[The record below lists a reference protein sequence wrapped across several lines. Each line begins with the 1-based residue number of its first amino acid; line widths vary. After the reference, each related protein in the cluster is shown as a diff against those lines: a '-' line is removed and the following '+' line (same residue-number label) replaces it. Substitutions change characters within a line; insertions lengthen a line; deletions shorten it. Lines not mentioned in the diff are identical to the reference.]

1 MFHHIPKARPYRRV
15 RRPSARILD
24 VADVKERWPG
34 DRPGE
39 GSVDV
44 SQQHATERAEH
55 SKDVARPIRVLIVDD
70 HEVLG
75 ASLARVLDD
84 EPDMVSVGLA
94 QSLAQARARVSTSAP
109 DVLLL
114 DRRLPDGDG
123 VTAIPELRAIRPSM
137 NVVVLTAAVAD
148 DVLVQAIEAGAA
160 GFVSK
165 TRGLADVTA
174 AVRAAAAG
182 EAVISPEMLSRLLPK
197 LTRTSGP
204 EPCLTRR
211 EQEVLNMLGQ
221 GLSNAAIADELM
233 VSVNTVRN
241 HIANLSA
248 KLGAHSKLEVLS
260 IAVRRGLY
268 SGS

>member
-1 MFHHIPKARPYRRV
+1 VNHRTALHR
-15 RRPSARILD
+15 
-24 VADVKERWPG
+24 G
-34 DRPGE
+34 
-39 GSVDV
+39 DV
-44 SQQHATERAEH
+44 SGE
-55 SKDVARPIRVLIVDD
+55 DARPIRVLIVDD
-70 HEVLG
+70 HEVLA

-84 EPDMVSVGLA
+84 EPDMLAVGIA
-94 QSLAQARARVSTSAP
+94 STLAQARARVVTETP
-109 DVLLL
+109 DVMLL

-123 VTAIPELRAIRPSM
+123 VAAIPELRALRPSM
-137 NVVVLTAAVAD
+137 NVVVLTAAGAD
-148 DVLVQAIEAGAA
+148 DVLVRAIEGGAA

-197 LTRTSGP
+197 LSRSPAPAPG
-204 EPCLTRR
+204 LTRR
-211 EQEVLNMLGQ
+211 EQEVLDLVAH
-221 GLSNAAIADELM
+221 GLSNAAIADRLG

-248 KLGAHSKLEVLS
+248 KLGAHSKLEAVS

-268 SGS
+268 AGL